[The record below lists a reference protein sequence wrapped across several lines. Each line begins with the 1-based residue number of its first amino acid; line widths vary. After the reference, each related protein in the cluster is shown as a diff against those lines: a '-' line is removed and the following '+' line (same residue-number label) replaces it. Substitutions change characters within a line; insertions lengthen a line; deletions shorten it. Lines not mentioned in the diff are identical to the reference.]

1 MFRTYSF
8 QDTDISIY
16 SLAVGN
22 FSASGEGVGSV
33 AVTMANDRT
42 VHEMAADGSVLVS
55 KIKTRN
61 GTVAL
66 MVQQTSG
73 IHSFLTKLANYLET
87 APADQWATSVIT
99 IRSKSTGESITCKG
113 ISPQKTP
120 DKSYQANGQ
129 NITWNLMSADI
140 QHDLV

>member
-61 GTVAL
+61 GTIAL